1 MSPSVID
8 RLTLERHLMAL
19 DRAVTQLRQHS
30 GKPVEILDESLDE
43 LWIVERGLLVCAQNA
58 LDIATHIAS
67 SSGRDVPDYA
77 TAIDR
82 LSELGVLTPT
92 FAGRFRAIAGFRNL
106 LVHGYLEVDRRRLHA
121 ILNDR
126 LEDFVE
132 FSISVLKF
140 LGDQG

>member
-30 GKPVEILDESLDE
+30 GKPVEILDQSLDE

-67 SSGRDVPDYA
+67 TSGRDVPDYA

-82 LSELGVLTPT
+82 LSELGGSRLT
-92 FAGRFRAIAGFRNL
+92 
-106 LVHGYLEVDRRRLHA
+106 RLRSHT
-121 ILNDR
+121 LR
-126 LEDFVE
+126 LSPMPAVSTRSLPFCTKAACC
-132 FSISVLKF
+132 SKPLPAS
-140 LGDQG
+140 GWR